1 MGERSRER
9 RARRAW
15 LVPPLLAV
23 VRPICERIARMPM
36 REAYRLSTRLA
47 LLLRFVFWVL
57 GDPTE
62 RNLELACGALPPK
75 AELKA
80 FKRRYYRHLALLL
93 VEFLRLPAVTREN
106 LAHHTEAE
114 DLAKL
119 RAIYERGQGM
129 ICVAGHAGVWELAG
143 HMAGLIDFKI
153 LSVAKF
159 SGQPELDEW
168 VLSRR
173 QAGGQQVRDVRGS
186 IWSMKKALG
195 RGEAVGIN
203 VDQEARQNRVFA
215 PFFGIPAATST
226 APASL
231 HLRTKAPIVV
241 VTAHRVA
248 PFRYRLRIYEEIN
261 HPKTD
266 DKEADLLAITTRINA
281 AMEASIRDYPE
292 QWLWSHRRWRR
303 RPEGEDPPFGKVVET
318 PPLRLTRLQSPPQRP
333 PRLGVGS

>member
-1 MGERSRER
+1 
-9 RARRAW
+9 
-15 LVPPLLAV
+15 
-23 VRPICERIARMPM
+23 MPM
-36 REAYRLSTRLA
+36 REAYRFSTRIAWILH
-47 LLLRFVFWVL
+47 LVFWIV

-62 RNLELACGALPPK
+62 RNLELACGEVPGR

-93 VEFLRLPAVTREN
+93 VEFLRLPAVNRQN
-106 LAHHTEAE
+106 MSFHFEAE
-114 DLAKL
+114 DLAAL
-119 RAIYERGQGM
+119 RAIYDRGEGM

-143 HMAGLIDFKI
+143 HLGGLVGFKI

-173 QAGGQQVRDVRGS
+173 QAGGQRVRDVRGS
-186 IWSMKKALG
+186 MWSMKKALG

-231 HLRTKAPIVV
+231 HLLTKAPIVV

-248 PFRYRLRIYEEIN
+248 PFQYRLRIYDEIR
-261 HPKTD
+261 HPKTG
-266 DKEADLLAITTRINA
+266 DKQADLLAITTRINA
-281 AMEASIRDYPE
+281 AMEAAIRDYPE

-303 RPEGEDPPFGKVVET
+303 RPEGEDPPFAKVAPA
-318 PPLRLTRLQSPPQRP
+318 PPLRLTGLQSPASGQQ
-333 PRLGVGS
+333 GAGS